1 MKTRIAIVEDDET
14 IRRSMERYINRSV
27 DFCCSA
33 CYASAEEGLEAIPLN
48 TPDMVLMDINLPGM
62 NGVECVRRLKPLCP
76 KLQIVMLT
84 IYDNLEQVFE
94 ALRAGAVGYL
104 LKQNR
109 PEDILS
115 ALREVG
121 QGGAPMSSQIARMV
135 VQAFHAEPPKDD
147 FSSLSERERT
157 VLDCL
162 CQGLQNKEIAD
173 KLAVGYDT
181 VRTYVRRIYEKL
193 HVHSRAQA
201 VALCRPPSSPLP
213 STLRPQK

>member
-1 MKTRIAIVEDDET
+1 
-14 IRRSMERYINRSV
+14 
-27 DFCCSA
+27 
-33 CYASAEEGLEAIPLN
+33 
-48 TPDMVLMDINLPGM
+48 
-62 NGVECVRRLKPLCP
+62 
-76 KLQIVMLT
+76 
-84 IYDNLEQVFE
+84 
-94 ALRAGAVGYL
+94 
-104 LKQNR
+104 
-109 PEDILS
+109 
-115 ALREVG
+115 
-121 QGGAPMSSQIARMV
+121 MSSQIARMV

>member
-14 IRRSMERYINRSV
+14 IRRSMERFINRSG

-48 TPDMVLMDINLPGM
+48 TPDIVLMDINLPGM

-76 KLQIVMLT
+76 EVQIVMLT
-84 IYDNLEQVFE
+84 IYDNIERVFE
-94 ALRAGAVGYL
+94 ALQAGAVGYL
-104 LKQNR
+104 LKQTR
-109 PEDILS
+109 PDEILL
-115 ALREVG
+115 ALQEVG

-135 VQAFHAEPPKDD
+135 VQAFHAKPPADD
-147 FSSLSERERT
+147 LSSLSERERT

-162 CQGLQNKEIAD
+162 AQGLLNKEIAD
-173 KLAVGYDT
+173 KLDLSYDT
-181 VRTYVRRIYEKL
+181 VRTYVRRVYEKL

-201 VALCRPPSSPLP
+201 VAKIHKPL
-213 STLRPQK
+213 SLATERK

>member
-1 MKTRIAIVEDDET
+1 MKTQIAIVEDDEI
-14 IRRSMERYINRSV
+14 IRKSLERLLNRSG
-27 DFCCSA
+27 DFSCSG
-33 CYASAEEGLEAIPLN
+33 CYPSAEEALAAVPKK
-48 TPDMVLMDINLPGM
+48 TPDMLLMDINLPGM

-84 IYDNLEQVFE
+84 IYDNLELVFE

-109 PEDILS
+109 PEEILS

-135 VQAFHAEPPKDD
+135 VQAFHTEPSKDD

-157 VLDCL
+157 VLDYL
-162 CQGLQNKEIAD
+162 AQGLQNKEISD
-173 KLAVGYDT
+173 KLGLGYDT
-181 VRTYVRRIYEKL
+181 VRTYVRRIYDKL

-201 VALCRPPSSPLP
+201 IAKLHKPL
-213 STLRPQK
+213 SLSAERK